1 HATAYVMMAWRIA
14 WFKIYYPLEYYA
26 TYLTVKT
33 DVFDLENALG
43 DKFKI
48 ERKLKELEQ
57 KQYSKN
63 SKEKISAK
71 EEELIN
77 IFEVINEM
85 MARNIKI
92 SNIDLDISDATEWKI
107 DYENNSLIPPFVVLD
122 GLGIS
127 AANSIIQARKEKKF
141 SSKDDLSKR
150 TQINKTVLEK
160 MEKLEITKSLG
171 QTDQIKL
178 F

>member
-1 HATAYVMMAWRIA
+1 
-14 WFKIYYPLEYYA
+14 
-26 TYLTVKT
+26 
-33 DVFDLENALG
+33 
-43 DKFKI
+43 
-48 ERKLKELEQ
+48 
-57 KQYSKN
+57 
-63 SKEKISAK
+63 
-71 EEELIN
+71 
-77 IFEVINEM
+77 

-92 SNIDLDISDATEWKI
+92 SNIDLDNSDATEWKI